1 MKWRIGYGLVV
12 SGVKDMKDHS
22 SAKAIV
28 LFTAFEPS
36 GDAHAAPVIAALK
49 AMAPDIEIVAWGGPQ
64 MERAGATMIERT
76 ADDGAMGLSALSKI
90 AAVKKTQNAIRQ
102 WAQARRVTV
111 HVPVDSPAANFTI
124 AKFMKAR
131 GVRVCHLVAPQLWAW
146 GPWRLNKLR
155 RCTDLVLCLLP
166 FEQEWF
172 RSRRVPAKFI
182 GHPVINRILDQAQI
196 DAQSN
201 ELPKGSP
208 KVLLLPGS
216 RSSEVKRNLP
226 LLLKVFSDIQH
237 NHRRAIAIMVT
248 ANDSLARL
256 VRERVPTLPP
266 GVLLMTGK
274 LDAAISWSEIALC
287 VSGTVSLDLLRQ
299 AKPMVGMYRTG
310 LLSVIG
316 ANIMLSMPNRL
327 LPNILAGKRVVPE
340 FVPCLGRAGPI
351 SAAVE
356 ELLVDQSRLREA
368 ANALRTLL
376 PAFQGKKPD
385 IEAAQAIIAF
395 VAGRGPL
402 DNK

>member
-90 AAVKKTQNAIRQ
+90 ASVKKTQNAIRQ

-111 HVPVDSPAANFTI
+111 HVPVDSPAANFAI

-356 ELLVDQSRLREA
+356 ELLVDQSRLRET

>member
-1 MKWRIGYGLVV
+1 VD
-12 SGVKDMKDHS
+12 GVKNTKDHS
-22 SAKAIV
+22 SAKATV

-49 AMAPDIEIVAWGGPQ
+49 AMAPEIEIVACGGPQ

-90 AAVKKTQNAIRQ
+90 ASVKKTQNAIRQ
-102 WAQARRVTV
+102 WALARRVNV
-111 HVPVDSPAANFTI
+111 HVPVDSPAANFAI

-182 GHPVINRILDQAQI
+182 GHPVINRILDQAQM
-196 DAQSN
+196 DAQVK
-201 ELPKGSP
+201 ELPTGSP

-237 NHRRAIAIMVT
+237 NNRRAIAIMVT

-256 VRERVPTLPP
+256 VRERVPTLPS

-356 ELLVDQSRLREA
+356 NLLADQSRLRET
-368 ANALRTLL
+368 ANALRALL
-376 PAFQGKKPD
+376 PAFQGKRPD
-385 IEAAQAIIAF
+385 IEAAEAIIAF
-395 VAGRGPL
+395 VAGRSPL

>member
-1 MKWRIGYGLVV
+1 M
-12 SGVKDMKDHS
+12 
-22 SAKAIV
+22 

-90 AAVKKTQNAIRQ
+90 ASVKKTQNAIRQ

-111 HVPVDSPAANFTI
+111 HVPVDSPAANFAI

-182 GHPVINRILDQAQI
+182 GHPVINRILDQAQM
-196 DAQSN
+196 DAQVK
-201 ELPKGSP
+201 ELPAGSP

-237 NHRRAIAIMVT
+237 NNRRAIAIMVT

-256 VRERVPTLPP
+256 VRERVPTLPS

-356 ELLVDQSRLREA
+356 NLLADQSRLREI
-368 ANALRTLL
+368 ANALRALL
-376 PAFQGKKPD
+376 PAFQGKRPD
-385 IEAAQAIIAF
+385 IEAAEAIIAF
-395 VAGRGPL
+395 VAGRSPL

>member
-1 MKWRIGYGLVV
+1 M
-12 SGVKDMKDHS
+12 
-22 SAKAIV
+22 

-49 AMAPDIEIVAWGGPQ
+49 AMAPEIEIVAWGGPQ

-76 ADDGAMGLSALSKI
+76 ADDGSMGLSALSKI
-90 AAVKKTQNAIRQ
+90 SSVRKTQNAIRQ
-102 WAQARRVTV
+102 WAQARRVNV
-111 HVPVDSPAANFTI
+111 HVPVDSPAANFAI

-356 ELLVDQSRLREA
+356 ELLVDQSRLRET

>member
-1 MKWRIGYGLVV
+1 MD
-12 SGVKDMKDHS
+12 GVKNTKDHS
-22 SAKAIV
+22 SAKATV

-49 AMAPDIEIVAWGGPQ
+49 AMAPEIEIVACGGPQ
-64 MERAGATMIERT
+64 MERAGAIMIERT

-90 AAVKKTQNAIRQ
+90 ASVKKTQNAIRQ
-102 WAQARRVTV
+102 WAQARRVNV
-111 HVPVDSPAANFTI
+111 HVPVDSPAANFAI

-182 GHPVINRILDQAQI
+182 GHPVINRILDQEQM
-196 DAQSN
+196 DAQVK
-201 ELPKGSP
+201 ELPTGSP

-216 RSSEVKRNLP
+216 RSSEVTRNLP

-316 ANIMLSMPNRL
+316 GNIMLSMPNRL

-356 ELLVDQSRLREA
+356 NLLADQSRLRET
-368 ANALRTLL
+368 ANVLRALL
-376 PAFQGKKPD
+376 PAFQGKRPD
-385 IEAAQAIIAF
+385 IEAAEAIIAF
-395 VAGRGPL
+395 VSGRSPL

>member
-1 MKWRIGYGLVV
+1 M
-12 SGVKDMKDHS
+12 
-22 SAKAIV
+22 

-49 AMAPDIEIVAWGGPQ
+49 AMAPEIEIVAWGGPQ

-76 ADDGAMGLSALSKI
+76 ADDGSMGLSALSKI
-90 AAVKKTQNAIRQ
+90 ASVKKTQAAIRQ
-102 WAQARRVTV
+102 WALARRVNV
-111 HVPVDSPAANFTI
+111 HVPVDSPAANFAI
-124 AKFMKAR
+124 AKFMKSR

-256 VRERVPTLPP
+256 VRERMPTLPP

-310 LLSVIG
+310 LLSVLG
-316 ANIMLSMPNRL
+316 GNIMLSMPNRL

-356 ELLVDQSRLREA
+356 ELLADQSRLRET

-376 PAFQGKKPD
+376 PAFQGKRPD
-385 IEAAQAIIAF
+385 IEAAEAIIAF
-395 VAGRGPL
+395 VSGRSPM
-402 DNK
+402 DSK

>member
-1 MKWRIGYGLVV
+1 MD
-12 SGVKDMKDHS
+12 GVKNTKDHS
-22 SAKAIV
+22 SAKATV

-49 AMAPDIEIVAWGGPQ
+49 VMAPEIEIVACGGPQ
-64 MERAGATMIERT
+64 MERAGAIMIERT

-90 AAVKKTQNAIRQ
+90 ASVKKTQNAIRQ
-102 WAQARRVTV
+102 WAQARRVNV
-111 HVPVDSPAANFTI
+111 HVPVDSPAANFAI

-182 GHPVINRILDQAQI
+182 GHPVINRILDQEQM
-196 DAQSN
+196 DAQVK
-201 ELPKGSP
+201 ELPTGSP

-216 RSSEVKRNLP
+216 RSSEVTRNLP

-266 GVLLMTGK
+266 GVLLMTGI

-316 ANIMLSMPNRL
+316 GNIMLSMPNRL

-356 ELLVDQSRLREA
+356 NLLADQSRLRET
-368 ANALRTLL
+368 ANVLRALL
-376 PAFQGKKPD
+376 PAFQGKRPD
-385 IEAAQAIIAF
+385 IEAAEAIIAF
-395 VAGRGPL
+395 VSGRSPL

>member
-1 MKWRIGYGLVV
+1 M
-12 SGVKDMKDHS
+12 
-22 SAKAIV
+22 

-49 AMAPDIEIVAWGGPQ
+49 AMAPEIEIVACGGPQ

-90 AAVKKTQNAIRQ
+90 ASVKKTQNAIRQ
-102 WAQARRVTV
+102 WALARRVNV
-111 HVPVDSPAANFTI
+111 HVPVDSPAANFAI

-182 GHPVINRILDQAQI
+182 GHPVINRILDQAQM
-196 DAQSN
+196 DAQVK
-201 ELPKGSP
+201 ELPAGSP

-237 NHRRAIAIMVT
+237 NNRRAIAIMVT

-256 VRERVPTLPP
+256 VRERVPTLPS

-356 ELLVDQSRLREA
+356 NLLADQSRLREI
-368 ANALRTLL
+368 ANALRALL
-376 PAFQGKKPD
+376 PAFQGKRPD
-385 IEAAQAIIAF
+385 IEAAEAIIAF
-395 VAGRGPL
+395 VAGRSPL

>member
-1 MKWRIGYGLVV
+1 MDA
-12 SGVKDMKDHS
+12 VKNTKDHS
-22 SAKAIV
+22 SAKATV

-49 AMAPDIEIVAWGGPQ
+49 AMAPEIEIVACGGPQ
-64 MERAGATMIERT
+64 MERAGAIMIERT

-90 AAVKKTQNAIRQ
+90 ASVKKTQNAIRQ
-102 WAQARRVTV
+102 WAQARRVNV
-111 HVPVDSPAANFTI
+111 HVPVDSPAANFAI

-182 GHPVINRILDQAQI
+182 GHPVINRILDQSQM
-196 DAQSN
+196 DAYVK
-201 ELPKGSP
+201 ELPTGSP

-216 RSSEVKRNLP
+216 RSSEVTRNLP

-256 VRERVPTLPP
+256 VREHVPTLPP

-310 LLSVIG
+310 
-316 ANIMLSMPNRL
+316 
-327 LPNILAGKRVVPE
+327 
-340 FVPCLGRAGPI
+340 
-351 SAAVE
+351 
-356 ELLVDQSRLREA
+356 
-368 ANALRTLL
+368 
-376 PAFQGKKPD
+376 
-385 IEAAQAIIAF
+385 
-395 VAGRGPL
+395 
-402 DNK
+402 

>member
-1 MKWRIGYGLVV
+1 M
-12 SGVKDMKDHS
+12 
-22 SAKAIV
+22 

-49 AMAPDIEIVAWGGPQ
+49 AMAPEIEIVAWGGPQ

-76 ADDGAMGLSALSKI
+76 ADDGSMGLSALSKI
-90 AAVKKTQNAIRQ
+90 SSVRKTQAAIRQ
-102 WAQARRVTV
+102 WALARRVNV
-111 HVPVDSPAANFTI
+111 HVPVDSPAANFAI
-124 AKFMKAR
+124 AKFMKSR

-182 GHPVINRILDQAQI
+182 GHPVITRILDQEQI

-256 VRERVPTLPP
+256 VRERMPTLPP

-274 LDAAISWSEIALC
+274 LDAASSWSEIALC

-310 LLSVIG
+310 LLSVLG
-316 ANIMLSMPNRL
+316 GNIMLSMPNRL

-356 ELLVDQSRLREA
+356 KLLADQSRLRET

-376 PAFQGKKPD
+376 PAFQGKRPD
-385 IEAAQAIIAF
+385 IEAAEAIIAF
-395 VAGRGPL
+395 VSGRSPM
-402 DNK
+402 DSK

>member
-1 MKWRIGYGLVV
+1 VD
-12 SGVKDMKDHS
+12 GVKNTKDHS
-22 SAKAIV
+22 SAKATV

-49 AMAPDIEIVAWGGPQ
+49 AMAPEIEIVACGGPQ
-64 MERAGATMIERT
+64 MERAGAIMIERT

-90 AAVKKTQNAIRQ
+90 ASVKKTQNAIRQ
-102 WAQARRVTV
+102 WAQARRVNV
-111 HVPVDSPAANFTI
+111 HVPVDSPAANFAI

-182 GHPVINRILDQAQI
+182 GHPVINRILDQEQM
-196 DAQSN
+196 DAQVK
-201 ELPKGSP
+201 ELPTGSP

-216 RSSEVKRNLP
+216 RSSEVTRNLP

-316 ANIMLSMPNRL
+316 GNIMLSMPNRL

-356 ELLVDQSRLREA
+356 NLLADQSRLRET
-368 ANALRTLL
+368 ANVLRALL
-376 PAFQGKKPD
+376 PAFQGKRPD
-385 IEAAQAIIAF
+385 IEAAEAIIAF
-395 VAGRGPL
+395 VSGRSPL

>member
-1 MKWRIGYGLVV
+1 MD
-12 SGVKDMKDHS
+12 GVKNTKDHS
-22 SAKAIV
+22 SAKATV

-49 AMAPDIEIVAWGGPQ
+49 VMAPEIEIVACGGPQ
-64 MERAGATMIERT
+64 MERAGAIMIERT

-90 AAVKKTQNAIRQ
+90 ASVKKTQNAIRQ
-102 WAQARRVTV
+102 WAQARRVNV
-111 HVPVDSPAANFTI
+111 HVPVDSPAANFAI

-182 GHPVINRILDQAQI
+182 GHPVINRILDQEQM
-196 DAQSN
+196 DAQVK
-201 ELPKGSP
+201 ELPTGSP

-216 RSSEVKRNLP
+216 RSSEVTRNLP

-256 VRERVPTLPP
+256 VRERMPTLPP

-274 LDAAISWSEIALC
+274 LDAVISWSEIALC

-316 ANIMLSMPNRL
+316 GNIMLSMPNRL

-356 ELLVDQSRLREA
+356 NLLADQSRLRET
-368 ANALRTLL
+368 ANVLRALL
-376 PAFQGKKPD
+376 PAFQGKRPD
-385 IEAAQAIIAF
+385 IEAAEAIIAF
-395 VAGRGPL
+395 VSGRSPL

>member
-1 MKWRIGYGLVV
+1 M
-12 SGVKDMKDHS
+12 
-22 SAKAIV
+22 

-49 AMAPDIEIVAWGGPQ
+49 AMAPEIEIVACGGPL
-64 MERAGATMIERT
+64 MERAGAIMIERT

-90 AAVKKTQNAIRQ
+90 ASVKKTQNAIRQ
-102 WAQARRVTV
+102 WTQARRLNV
-111 HVPVDSPAANFTI
+111 HVPVDSPAANFAI

-182 GHPVINRILDQAQI
+182 GHPVINRILDQSQM
-196 DAQSN
+196 DAYVK
-201 ELPKGSP
+201 ELPTGSP

-216 RSSEVKRNLP
+216 RSSEVTRNLP

-310 LLSVIG
+310 LLSVVG
-316 ANIMLSMPNRL
+316 GNIMLSMPNRL

-356 ELLVDQSRLREA
+356 NLLADQSRLRET
-368 ANALRTLL
+368 ANTLRALL
-376 PAFQGKKPD
+376 PAFQGKRPD
-385 IEAAQAIIAF
+385 IEAAEAIIAF
-395 VAGRGPL
+395 VSGRSPL

>member
-1 MKWRIGYGLVV
+1 MD
-12 SGVKDMKDHS
+12 GVKNTKDHS
-22 SAKAIV
+22 SAKATV

-49 AMAPDIEIVAWGGPQ
+49 AMAPEIEIVACGGPQ
-64 MERAGATMIERT
+64 MERAGAIMIERT

-90 AAVKKTQNAIRQ
+90 ASVKKTQNAIRQ
-102 WAQARRVTV
+102 WAQARRVNV
-111 HVPVDSPAANFTI
+111 HVPVDSPAANFAI

-182 GHPVINRILDQAQI
+182 GHPVINRILDQEQM
-196 DAQSN
+196 DAQVK
-201 ELPKGSP
+201 ELPTGSP

-216 RSSEVKRNLP
+216 RSSEVTRNLP

-256 VRERVPTLPP
+256 VRERVQTLPP

-274 LDAAISWSEIALC
+274 LDAVISWSEIALC

-316 ANIMLSMPNRL
+316 GNIMLSMPNRL

-356 ELLVDQSRLREA
+356 NLLADQSRLRET
-368 ANALRTLL
+368 ANALRALL
-376 PAFQGKKPD
+376 PAFQGKRPD
-385 IEAAQAIIAF
+385 IEAAEAIIAF
-395 VAGRGPL
+395 VSGRSPL

>member
-1 MKWRIGYGLVV
+1 
-12 SGVKDMKDHS
+12 
-22 SAKAIV
+22 
-28 LFTAFEPS
+28 
-36 GDAHAAPVIAALK
+36 
-49 AMAPDIEIVAWGGPQ
+49 MAPEIEIVAWGGPQ

-76 ADDGAMGLSALSKI
+76 ADDGSMGLSALSKI
-90 AAVKKTQNAIRQ
+90 SSVRKTQAAIRQ
-102 WAQARRVTV
+102 WALARRVNV
-111 HVPVDSPAANFTI
+111 HVPVDSPAANFAI
-124 AKFMKAR
+124 AKFMKSR

-182 GHPVINRILDQAQI
+182 GHPVINRILDQEQMEAQ
-196 DAQSN
+196 AK

-256 VRERVPTLPP
+256 VRERMPTLPP

-310 LLSVIG
+310 LLSVLG
-316 ANIMLSMPNRL
+316 GNIMLSMPNRL

-356 ELLVDQSRLREA
+356 ELLVDQSRLRET
-368 ANALRTLL
+368 ANALRAIL
-376 PAFQGKKPD
+376 PAFQGKRPD
-385 IEAAQAIIAF
+385 IEAAEAIIAF
-395 VAGRGPL
+395 VSGRSPM

>member
-1 MKWRIGYGLVV
+1 MDA
-12 SGVKDMKDHS
+12 VKNTKDHS
-22 SAKAIV
+22 SAKATV

-49 AMAPDIEIVAWGGPQ
+49 AMAPEIEIVACGGPQ
-64 MERAGATMIERT
+64 MERAGAIMIERT

-90 AAVKKTQNAIRQ
+90 ASVKKTQNAIRQ
-102 WAQARRVTV
+102 WAQARRVNV
-111 HVPVDSPAANFTI
+111 HVPVDSPAANFAI

-182 GHPVINRILDQAQI
+182 GHPVINRILDQSQM
-196 DAQSN
+196 DAYVK
-201 ELPKGSP
+201 ELPTGSP

-216 RSSEVKRNLP
+216 RSSEVTRNLP

-256 VRERVPTLPP
+256 VRAHVPTLPP

-316 ANIMLSMPNRL
+316 ANVMLSMPNRL

-356 ELLVDQSRLREA
+356 ELLVDQSRLRET
-368 ANALRTLL
+368 ANALRMLL
-376 PAFQGKKPD
+376 PAFQGKRPD
-385 IEAAQAIIAF
+385 IEAAEAIIAF
-395 VAGRGPL
+395 VTGRSPM
-402 DNK
+402 DNN

>member
-1 MKWRIGYGLVV
+1 VDGAK
-12 SGVKDMKDHS
+12 STKDHS
-22 SAKAIV
+22 SIKATV

-49 AMAPDIEIVAWGGPQ
+49 AMAPEIEIVAWGGPQ

-76 ADDGAMGLSALSKI
+76 ADDGSMGLSALSKI
-90 AAVKKTQNAIRQ
+90 SSVRKTQAAIRQ
-102 WAQARRVTV
+102 WALARRVNV
-111 HVPVDSPAANFTI
+111 HVPVDSPAANFAI
-124 AKFMKAR
+124 AKFMKSR

-256 VRERVPTLPP
+256 VRERMPTLPP

-310 LLSVIG
+310 LLSVLG
-316 ANIMLSMPNRL
+316 GNIMLSMPNRL

-356 ELLVDQSRLREA
+356 ELLADQSRLRET

-376 PAFQGKKPD
+376 PAFQGKRPD
-385 IEAAQAIIAF
+385 IEAAEAIIAF
-395 VAGRGPL
+395 VSGRSPM
-402 DNK
+402 DSK

>member
-1 MKWRIGYGLVV
+1 MDGAK
-12 SGVKDMKDHS
+12 STKDHS
-22 SAKAIV
+22 SIKATV

-49 AMAPDIEIVAWGGPQ
+49 AMAPEIEIVAWGGPQ

-76 ADDGAMGLSALSKI
+76 ADDGSMGLSALSKI
-90 AAVKKTQNAIRQ
+90 SSVRKTQAAIRQ
-102 WAQARRVTV
+102 WALARRVNV
-111 HVPVDSPAANFTI
+111 HVPVDSPAANFAI
-124 AKFMKAR
+124 AKFMKSR

-182 GHPVINRILDQAQI
+182 GHPVINRILDQEQI

-256 VRERVPTLPP
+256 VRERMPTLPP

-310 LLSVIG
+310 LLSVLG
-316 ANIMLSMPNRL
+316 GNIMLSMPNRL

-356 ELLVDQSRLREA
+356 ELLADQSRLRET

-376 PAFQGKKPD
+376 PAFQGKRPD
-385 IEAAQAIIAF
+385 IEAAEAIIAF
-395 VAGRGPL
+395 VSGRSPM
-402 DNK
+402 DSK

>member
-1 MKWRIGYGLVV
+1 MD
-12 SGVKDMKDHS
+12 GVKNTKDHS
-22 SAKAIV
+22 SAKATV

-49 AMAPDIEIVAWGGPQ
+49 AMAPEIEIVACGGPQ
-64 MERAGATMIERT
+64 MERAGAIMIERT
-76 ADDGAMGLSALSKI
+76 ADDGAMGLSALSKV
-90 AAVKKTQNAIRQ
+90 ASVKKTQNAIRQ
-102 WAQARRVTV
+102 WAQARRVNV
-111 HVPVDSPAANFTI
+111 HVPVDSPAANFAI

-237 NHRRAIAIMVT
+237 NHRRAIAIMVM

-356 ELLVDQSRLREA
+356 ELLVDQSRLRET
-368 ANALRTLL
+368 ANALRMLL
-376 PAFQGKKPD
+376 PAFQGKRPD
-385 IEAAQAIIAF
+385 IEAAEAIIAF
-395 VAGRGPL
+395 VTGRSPM
-402 DNK
+402 DNN

>member
-1 MKWRIGYGLVV
+1 
-12 SGVKDMKDHS
+12 MKDHS

-90 AAVKKTQNAIRQ
+90 ASVKKTQNAIRQ

-111 HVPVDSPAANFTI
+111 HVPVDSPAANFAI

-356 ELLVDQSRLREA
+356 ELLVDQSRLRET

>member
-1 MKWRIGYGLVV
+1 VDGAK
-12 SGVKDMKDHS
+12 STKDHS
-22 SAKAIV
+22 SIKATV

-49 AMAPDIEIVAWGGPQ
+49 AMAPEIEIVAWGGPQ

-76 ADDGAMGLSALSKI
+76 ADDGSMGLSALSKI
-90 AAVKKTQNAIRQ
+90 SSVRKTQAAIRQ
-102 WAQARRVTV
+102 WALARRVNV
-111 HVPVDSPAANFTI
+111 HVPVDSPAANFAI
-124 AKFMKAR
+124 AKFMKSR

-256 VRERVPTLPP
+256 VRERMPTLPP

-310 LLSVIG
+310 LLSVLG
-316 ANIMLSMPNRL
+316 GNIMLSMPNRL

-356 ELLVDQSRLREA
+356 ELLVDQSRLRET
-368 ANALRTLL
+368 ANALRALL
-376 PAFQGKKPD
+376 PAFQGKRPD
-385 IEAAQAIIAF
+385 IEAAEAIIAF
-395 VAGRGPL
+395 VSGRSPM
-402 DNK
+402 DSK

>member
-1 MKWRIGYGLVV
+1 MD
-12 SGVKDMKDHS
+12 GVKNTKDHS
-22 SAKAIV
+22 SAKATV

-49 AMAPDIEIVAWGGPQ
+49 AMAPEIEIVACGGPQ
-64 MERAGATMIERT
+64 MERAGAIMIERT

-90 AAVKKTQNAIRQ
+90 ASVKKTQNAIRQ
-102 WAQARRVTV
+102 WAQARRVNV
-111 HVPVDSPAANFTI
+111 HVPVDSPAANFAI

-182 GHPVINRILDQAQI
+182 GHPVINRILDQEQM
-196 DAQSN
+196 DAHVK
-201 ELPKGSP
+201 ELPTGSP

-216 RSSEVKRNLP
+216 RSSEVTRNLP

-356 ELLVDQSRLREA
+356 NLLADQSRLRET
-368 ANALRTLL
+368 ANALRALL
-376 PAFQGKKPD
+376 PAFQGKRPD
-385 IEAAQAIIAF
+385 IEAAEAIIAF
-395 VAGRGPL
+395 VSGRSPL

>member
-1 MKWRIGYGLVV
+1 VD
-12 SGVKDMKDHS
+12 GVKNTKDHS
-22 SAKAIV
+22 SAKATV

-49 AMAPDIEIVAWGGPQ
+49 VMAPEIEIVACGGPQ
-64 MERAGATMIERT
+64 MERAGAIMIERT

-90 AAVKKTQNAIRQ
+90 ASVKKTQNAIRQ
-102 WAQARRVTV
+102 WAQARRVNV
-111 HVPVDSPAANFTI
+111 HVPVDSPAANFAI

-182 GHPVINRILDQAQI
+182 GHPVINRILDQEQM
-196 DAQSN
+196 DAQVK
-201 ELPKGSP
+201 ELPTGSP

-216 RSSEVKRNLP
+216 RSSEVTRNLP

-274 LDAAISWSEIALC
+274 LDAVISWSEIALC

-316 ANIMLSMPNRL
+316 GNIMLSMPNRL

-356 ELLVDQSRLREA
+356 NLLADQSRLRET
-368 ANALRTLL
+368 ANALRALL
-376 PAFQGKKPD
+376 PAFQGKRPD
-385 IEAAQAIIAF
+385 IEAAEAIIAF
-395 VAGRGPL
+395 VSGRSPL

>member
-1 MKWRIGYGLVV
+1 MD
-12 SGVKDMKDHS
+12 GVKNTKDHS
-22 SAKAIV
+22 SAKATV

-49 AMAPDIEIVAWGGPQ
+49 AMAPEIEIVACGGPQ
-64 MERAGATMIERT
+64 MERAGATLIERT

-90 AAVKKTQNAIRQ
+90 ASVKKTQNAIRQ
-102 WAQARRVTV
+102 WALARRVNV
-111 HVPVDSPAANFTI
+111 HVPVDSPAANFAI

-182 GHPVINRILDQAQI
+182 GHPVINRILDQAQM
-196 DAQSN
+196 DAQVK
-201 ELPKGSP
+201 ELPAGSP

-237 NHRRAIAIMVT
+237 NNRRAIAIMVT

-256 VRERVPTLPP
+256 VRERVPTLPS

-356 ELLVDQSRLREA
+356 NLLADQSRLREI
-368 ANALRTLL
+368 ANALRALL
-376 PAFQGKKPD
+376 PAFQGKRPD
-385 IEAAQAIIAF
+385 IEAAEVIIAF
-395 VAGRGPL
+395 VAGRSPL

>member
-1 MKWRIGYGLVV
+1 M
-12 SGVKDMKDHS
+12 
-22 SAKAIV
+22 

-49 AMAPDIEIVAWGGPQ
+49 AMAPEIEIVAWGGPQ

-76 ADDGAMGLSALSKI
+76 ADDGSMGLSALSKI
-90 AAVKKTQNAIRQ
+90 SSVRKTQAAIRQ
-102 WAQARRVTV
+102 WALARRVNV
-111 HVPVDSPAANFTI
+111 HVPVDSPAANFAI
-124 AKFMKAR
+124 AKFMKSR

-256 VRERVPTLPP
+256 VRERMPTLPP

-310 LLSVIG
+310 LLSVLG
-316 ANIMLSMPNRL
+316 GNIMLSMPNRL

-356 ELLVDQSRLREA
+356 ELLADQSRLRET

-376 PAFQGKKPD
+376 PAFQGKRPD
-385 IEAAQAIIAF
+385 IEAAEAIIAF
-395 VAGRGPL
+395 VSGRSPM
-402 DNK
+402 DSK

>member
-1 MKWRIGYGLVV
+1 MDGAK
-12 SGVKDMKDHS
+12 STKDHS
-22 SAKAIV
+22 SIKATV

-49 AMAPDIEIVAWGGPQ
+49 AMAPEIEIVAWGGPQ

-76 ADDGAMGLSALSKI
+76 ADDGSMGLSALSKI
-90 AAVKKTQNAIRQ
+90 SSVRKTQAAIRQ
-102 WAQARRVTV
+102 WALARRVNV
-111 HVPVDSPAANFTI
+111 HVPVDSPAANFAI
-124 AKFMKAR
+124 AKFMKSR

-256 VRERVPTLPP
+256 VRERMPTLPP

-310 LLSVIG
+310 LLSVLG
-316 ANIMLSMPNRL
+316 GNIMLSMPNRL

-356 ELLVDQSRLREA
+356 ELLADQSRLRET

-376 PAFQGKKPD
+376 PAFQGKRPD
-385 IEAAQAIIAF
+385 IEAAEAIIAF
-395 VAGRGPL
+395 VSGRSPM
-402 DNK
+402 DSR

>member
-90 AAVKKTQNAIRQ
+90 ASVKKTQNAIRQ

-111 HVPVDSPAANFTI
+111 HVPVDSPAANFAI

-356 ELLVDQSRLREA
+356 ELLVDQSRLRET
-368 ANALRTLL
+368 ANALRMLL
-376 PAFQGKKPD
+376 PAFQGKRPD
-385 IEAAQAIIAF
+385 IEAAEAIIAF
-395 VAGRGPL
+395 VTGRSPM
-402 DNK
+402 DNN

>member
-1 MKWRIGYGLVV
+1 M
-12 SGVKDMKDHS
+12 
-22 SAKAIV
+22 

-90 AAVKKTQNAIRQ
+90 ASVKKTQNAIRQ

-111 HVPVDSPAANFTI
+111 HVPVDSPAANFAI

-256 VRERVPTLPP
+256 VRERMPTLPP

-310 LLSVIG
+310 LLSVLG
-316 ANIMLSMPNRL
+316 GNIMLSMPNRL

-356 ELLVDQSRLREA
+356 ELLADQSRLRET

-376 PAFQGKKPD
+376 PAFQGKRPD
-385 IEAAQAIIAF
+385 IEAAEAIIAF
-395 VAGRGPL
+395 VSGRSPM
-402 DNK
+402 DSK

>member
-1 MKWRIGYGLVV
+1 M
-12 SGVKDMKDHS
+12 
-22 SAKAIV
+22 

-49 AMAPDIEIVAWGGPQ
+49 AMAPEIEIVAWGGPQ

-76 ADDGAMGLSALSKI
+76 ADDGSMGLSALSKI
-90 AAVKKTQNAIRQ
+90 SSVRKTQAAIRQ
-102 WAQARRVTV
+102 WALARRVNV
-111 HVPVDSPAANFTI
+111 HVPVDSPAANFAI
-124 AKFMKAR
+124 AKFMKSR

-182 GHPVINRILDQAQI
+182 GHPVINRILDQEQM
-196 DAQSN
+196 DAQVK
-201 ELPKGSP
+201 ELPTGSP

-216 RSSEVKRNLP
+216 RSSEVTRNLP

-310 LLSVIG
+310 LLSVLG
-316 ANIMLSMPNRL
+316 GNIMLSMPNRL

-356 ELLVDQSRLREA
+356 ELLADQSRLRET

-376 PAFQGKKPD
+376 PAFQGKRPD
-385 IEAAQAIIAF
+385 IEAAEAIIAF
-395 VAGRGPL
+395 VSGRSPM
-402 DNK
+402 DSK

>member
-1 MKWRIGYGLVV
+1 M
-12 SGVKDMKDHS
+12 
-22 SAKAIV
+22 

-49 AMAPDIEIVAWGGPQ
+49 AMAPEIEIVACGGPL
-64 MERAGATMIERT
+64 MERAGAIMIERT

-90 AAVKKTQNAIRQ
+90 ASVKKTQNAIRQ
-102 WAQARRVTV
+102 WTQARRLNV
-111 HVPVDSPAANFTI
+111 HVPVDSPAANFAI

-182 GHPVINRILDQAQI
+182 GHPVINRILDQEQM
-196 DAQSN
+196 DAHVK
-201 ELPKGSP
+201 ELPTGSP

-216 RSSEVKRNLP
+216 RSSEVTRNLP

-310 LLSVIG
+310 LLSVVG
-316 ANIMLSMPNRL
+316 GNIMLSMPNRL

-356 ELLVDQSRLREA
+356 NLLADQSRLRET
-368 ANALRTLL
+368 ANTLRALL
-376 PAFQGKKPD
+376 PAFQGKRPD
-385 IEAAQAIIAF
+385 IEAAEAIIAF
-395 VAGRGPL
+395 VSGRSPL

>member
-1 MKWRIGYGLVV
+1 MDVV
-12 SGVKDMKDHS
+12 KNTKDHS
-22 SAKAIV
+22 SAKATV

-49 AMAPDIEIVAWGGPQ
+49 AMAPEIEIVACGGPQ
-64 MERAGATMIERT
+64 MERAGAIMIERT

-90 AAVKKTQNAIRQ
+90 ASVKKTQNAIRQ
-102 WAQARRVTV
+102 WAQARRVNV
-111 HVPVDSPAANFTI
+111 HVPVDSPAANFAI

-182 GHPVINRILDQAQI
+182 GHPVINRILDQEQM
-196 DAQSN
+196 DAHVK
-201 ELPKGSP
+201 ELPTGSP

-216 RSSEVKRNLP
+216 RSSEVTRNLP

-248 ANDSLARL
+248 ANDALARL

-316 ANIMLSMPNRL
+316 GNIMLSMPNRL

-356 ELLVDQSRLREA
+356 NLLADQSRLRET
-368 ANALRTLL
+368 ANALRALL
-376 PAFQGKKPD
+376 PAFQGKRPD
-385 IEAAQAIIAF
+385 IEAAEAIVAF
-395 VAGRGPL
+395 VSGRSPL

>member
-1 MKWRIGYGLVV
+1 M
-12 SGVKDMKDHS
+12 
-22 SAKAIV
+22 

-49 AMAPDIEIVAWGGPQ
+49 AMAPEIEIVAWGGPQ

-76 ADDGAMGLSALSKI
+76 ADDGSMGLSALSKI
-90 AAVKKTQNAIRQ
+90 ASVKKTQAAIRQ
-102 WAQARRVTV
+102 WALARRVNV
-111 HVPVDSPAANFTI
+111 HVPVDSPAANFAI

-256 VRERVPTLPP
+256 VRERMPTLPP

-310 LLSVIG
+310 LLSVLG
-316 ANIMLSMPNRL
+316 GNIMLSMPNRL

-356 ELLVDQSRLREA
+356 ELLADQSRLRET

-376 PAFQGKKPD
+376 PAFQGKRPD
-385 IEAAQAIIAF
+385 IEAAEAIIAF
-395 VAGRGPL
+395 VSGRSPM
-402 DNK
+402 DSK

>member
-1 MKWRIGYGLVV
+1 M
-12 SGVKDMKDHS
+12 
-22 SAKAIV
+22 

-49 AMAPDIEIVAWGGPQ
+49 AMAPEIEIVAWGGPQ

-76 ADDGAMGLSALSKI
+76 ADDGSMGLSALSKI
-90 AAVKKTQNAIRQ
+90 SSVRKTQAAIRQ
-102 WAQARRVTV
+102 WALARRVNV
-111 HVPVDSPAANFTI
+111 HVPVDSPAANFAI
-124 AKFMKAR
+124 AKFMKSR

-256 VRERVPTLPP
+256 VRERMPTLPP

-310 LLSVIG
+310 LLSVLG
-316 ANIMLSMPNRL
+316 GNIMLSMPNRL

-356 ELLVDQSRLREA
+356 KLLADQSRLRET

-376 PAFQGKKPD
+376 PAFQGKRPD
-385 IEAAQAIIAF
+385 IEAAEAIIAF
-395 VAGRGPL
+395 VSGRSPM
-402 DNK
+402 DSK

>member
-1 MKWRIGYGLVV
+1 
-12 SGVKDMKDHS
+12 
-22 SAKAIV
+22 V

-49 AMAPDIEIVAWGGPQ
+49 AMAPEIEIVAWGGPQ

-76 ADDGAMGLSALSKI
+76 ADDGSMGLSALSKI
-90 AAVKKTQNAIRQ
+90 SSVRKTQAAIRQ
-102 WAQARRVTV
+102 WALARRVNV
-111 HVPVDSPAANFTI
+111 HVPVDSPAANFAI
-124 AKFMKAR
+124 AKFMKSR

-256 VRERVPTLPP
+256 VRERMPTLPP

-310 LLSVIG
+310 LLSVLG
-316 ANIMLSMPNRL
+316 GNIMLSMPNRL

-356 ELLVDQSRLREA
+356 ELLADQSRLRET

-376 PAFQGKKPD
+376 PAFQGKRPD
-385 IEAAQAIIAF
+385 IEAAEAIIAF
-395 VAGRGPL
+395 VSGRSPM
-402 DNK
+402 DSK

>member
-90 AAVKKTQNAIRQ
+90 ASVKKTQNAIRQ

-196 DAQSN
+196 DTQSN

-299 AKPMVGMYRTG
+299 AKPMVGIYRTG

-356 ELLVDQSRLREA
+356 ELLVDQSRLRET

>member
-1 MKWRIGYGLVV
+1 MD
-12 SGVKDMKDHS
+12 GVKNTKDHS
-22 SAKAIV
+22 SAKATV

-49 AMAPDIEIVAWGGPQ
+49 AMAPEIEIVACGGPQ
-64 MERAGATMIERT
+64 MERAGAIMIERT

-90 AAVKKTQNAIRQ
+90 ASVKKTQNAIRQ
-102 WAQARRVTV
+102 WAQARRVNV
-111 HVPVDSPAANFTI
+111 HVPVDSPAANFAI

-182 GHPVINRILDQAQI
+182 GHPVINRILDQEQM
-196 DAQSN
+196 DAQVK
-201 ELPKGSP
+201 ELPTGSP

-216 RSSEVKRNLP
+216 RSSEVTRNLP

-266 GVLLMTGK
+266 GVLLMTGN

-316 ANIMLSMPNRL
+316 GNIMLSMPNRL

-356 ELLVDQSRLREA
+356 NLLADQSRLRET
-368 ANALRTLL
+368 ANALRALL
-376 PAFQGKKPD
+376 PAFQGKRPD
-385 IEAAQAIIAF
+385 IEAAEAIIAF
-395 VAGRGPL
+395 VSGRSPL

>member
-1 MKWRIGYGLVV
+1 M
-12 SGVKDMKDHS
+12 SGVKNTKDHS

-90 AAVKKTQNAIRQ
+90 ASVKKTQNAIRQ

-111 HVPVDSPAANFTI
+111 HVPVDSPAANFAI

-256 VRERVPTLPP
+256 VRERMPTLPP

-310 LLSVIG
+310 LLSVLG
-316 ANIMLSMPNRL
+316 GNIMLSMPNRL

-356 ELLVDQSRLREA
+356 ELLADQSRLRET

-376 PAFQGKKPD
+376 PAFQGKRPD
-385 IEAAQAIIAF
+385 IEAAEAIIAF
-395 VAGRGPL
+395 VSGRSPM
-402 DNK
+402 DSK

>member
-1 MKWRIGYGLVV
+1 MD
-12 SGVKDMKDHS
+12 GVKNTTDHS
-22 SAKAIV
+22 SAKATV

-49 AMAPDIEIVAWGGPQ
+49 AMAPEIEIVACGGPQ
-64 MERAGATMIERT
+64 MERAGAIMIERT

-90 AAVKKTQNAIRQ
+90 ASVKKTQNAIRQ
-102 WAQARRVTV
+102 WAQARRVNV
-111 HVPVDSPAANFTI
+111 HVPVDSPAANFAI

-182 GHPVINRILDQAQI
+182 GHPVINRILDQEQM
-196 DAQSN
+196 DAQVK
-201 ELPKGSP
+201 ELPTGSP

-216 RSSEVKRNLP
+216 RSSEVTRNLP

-316 ANIMLSMPNRL
+316 GNIMLSMPNRL

-356 ELLVDQSRLREA
+356 NLLADQSRLRET
-368 ANALRTLL
+368 ANVLRALL
-376 PAFQGKKPD
+376 PAFQGKRPD
-385 IEAAQAIIAF
+385 IEAAEAIIAF
-395 VAGRGPL
+395 VSGRSPL

>member
-1 MKWRIGYGLVV
+1 MDA
-12 SGVKDMKDHS
+12 VKNTKDHS
-22 SAKAIV
+22 SAKATV

-49 AMAPDIEIVAWGGPQ
+49 AMAPEIEIVACGGPQ
-64 MERAGATMIERT
+64 MERAGAIMIERT

-90 AAVKKTQNAIRQ
+90 ASVKKTQNAIRQ
-102 WAQARRVTV
+102 WAQARRVNV
-111 HVPVDSPAANFTI
+111 HVPVDSPAANFAI

-182 GHPVINRILDQAQI
+182 GHPVINRILDQEQM
-196 DAQSN
+196 DAHVK
-201 ELPKGSP
+201 ELPTGSP

-216 RSSEVKRNLP
+216 RSSEVTRNLP

-248 ANDSLARL
+248 ANDALARL

-316 ANIMLSMPNRL
+316 GNIMLSMPNRL

-356 ELLVDQSRLREA
+356 NLLADQSRLRET
-368 ANALRTLL
+368 ANALRALL
-376 PAFQGKKPD
+376 PAFQGKRPD
-385 IEAAQAIIAF
+385 IEAAEAIVAF
-395 VAGRGPL
+395 VSGRSPL

>member
-1 MKWRIGYGLVV
+1 MD
-12 SGVKDMKDHS
+12 GVKNTKDHS
-22 SAKAIV
+22 SAKATV

-49 AMAPDIEIVAWGGPQ
+49 AMAPEIEIVACGGPQ
-64 MERAGATMIERT
+64 MERAGATLIERT

-90 AAVKKTQNAIRQ
+90 ASVKKTQNAIRQ
-102 WAQARRVTV
+102 WALARRVNV
-111 HVPVDSPAANFTI
+111 HVPVDSPAANFAI

-182 GHPVINRILDQAQI
+182 GHPVINRILDQAQM
-196 DAQSN
+196 DAQVK
-201 ELPKGSP
+201 ELPAGSP

-237 NHRRAIAIMVT
+237 NNRRAIAIMVT

-356 ELLVDQSRLREA
+356 NLLADQSRLREI
-368 ANALRTLL
+368 ANALRALL
-376 PAFQGKKPD
+376 PAFQGKRPD
-385 IEAAQAIIAF
+385 IEAAEAIIAF
-395 VAGRGPL
+395 VAGRSPL